1 MTEQKGLAQM
11 CLEYRA
17 RNNLKQTE
25 MAELCGFR
33 DRTIISNVENGKH
46 VSRMTETK
54 IRMTIEGRK

>member
-1 MTEQKGLAQM
+1 MAEQTDLARL

-17 RNNLKQTE
+17 THNLKQAE
-25 MAELCGFR
+25 MAEICGFR

-46 VSRMTETK
+46 VSKMTEMK